1 MIELIVGYGVIVVVV
16 AALVVLFVRVV
27 RIRAVVVKGRSR
39 ENLSEDDFDELL
51 SDAGEQRDEEN
62 DG

>member
-51 SDAGEQRDEEN
+51 SDVGEQPDEGD

>member
-1 MIELIVGYGVIVVVV
+1 MFELIVGYGVIVAVV
-16 AALVVLFVRVV
+16 AGLVALFVRVI

-39 ENLSEDDFDELL
+39 ENLSEDDLDELL
-51 SDAGEQRDEEN
+51 SDGDERD